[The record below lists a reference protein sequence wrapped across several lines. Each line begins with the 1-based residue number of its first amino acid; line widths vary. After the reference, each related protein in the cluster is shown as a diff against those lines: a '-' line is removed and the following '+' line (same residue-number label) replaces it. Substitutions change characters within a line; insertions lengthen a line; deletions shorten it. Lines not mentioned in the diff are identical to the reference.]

1 MKYNINDEIILKLKD
16 KMDSLIERGN
26 ELSKNLSVD
35 EQYSIMKRVIADGID
50 KAIQNLCIDRKIKFT
65 EQELNEKRKEL
76 EQFVQEYLDQK
87 FSENIAKDWEKNK

>member
-1 MKYNINDEIILKLKD
+1 MKYNLNDEIILNLKD
-16 KMDSLIERGN
+16 KLDALIERGN

>member
-1 MKYNINDEIILKLKD
+1 MKYNLNDEIILNLKD
-16 KMDSLIERGN
+16 KLDALIERGK